1 MDVPVN
7 TDDAPFPPTG
17 LPANSVVAERIEAVY
32 PELSQALRT
41 FADYVLKYPMKV
53 AGLSINDTVQ
63 ITGVSVASAN
73 RFARALGFEGY
84 AGFRAELLRGMAPA
98 LEPVEKL
105 RRKLSEEST
114 TPEVVAASLMEDIG
128 NLQGSLGNLDAARAE
143 QAVEMIAAA
152 KRIFILG
159 FDNAA
164 GLALIMAHRLQ
175 SIGCDVRA
183 LESGGGSLSAAR
195 YLSRLGAEDL
205 VISIA
210 FPRYLRDTVSMTRIA
225 HQQDIPI
232 LVVTDSQT
240 SPLAKLGKVVVYA
253 HARRS
258 FASTSDAAVLAVLE
272 ALVAGVANRKPDA
285 AAAAQRLADVG
296 FYWFAYPEEE
306 EKALS
311 GHASKPTRKKDPS

>member
-1 MDVPVN
+1 MEITVAL
-7 TDDAPFPPTG
+7 DDLTSPSAR

-53 AGLSINDTVQ
+53 TGLSINDTVQ

-73 RFARALGFEGY
+73 RFARALGFDGY
-84 AGFRAELLRGMAPA
+84 AEFRGELLRGMASTI
-98 LEPVEKL
+98 EPVEKL
-105 RRKLSEEST
+105 RRKISEEST
-114 TPEVVAASLMEDIG
+114 TPDVVAASLMEDIA

-143 QAVEMIAAA
+143 QAVDMIVAAR
-152 KRIFILG
+152 RIFILG

-175 SIGCDVRA
+175 SIGCDVRV

-195 YLSRLGAEDL
+195 HLSRLGPEDL

-210 FPRYLRDTVSMTRIA
+210 FPRYLRDTVSMTRFA

-253 HARRS
+253 HARRG

-272 ALVAGVANRKPDA
+272 ALIAGVANHKPDA

-306 EKALS
+306 EKAFIGRAPKS
-311 GHASKPTRKKDPS
+311 PKKKDPP